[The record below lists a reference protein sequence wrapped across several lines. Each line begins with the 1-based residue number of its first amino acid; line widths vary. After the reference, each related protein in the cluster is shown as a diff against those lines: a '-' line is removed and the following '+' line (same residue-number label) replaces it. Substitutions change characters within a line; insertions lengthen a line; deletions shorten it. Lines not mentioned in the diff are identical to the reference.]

1 LIRDVQKQNPNA
13 HPLDEFCVR
22 SSKLSGW
29 VVRRGSLALVLV
41 LGLAGCGQ
49 KGPLYMPTP
58 EFPAP
63 PKASTQSQQDPK
75 VQGPVKP

>member
-1 LIRDVQKQNPNA
+1 MQKQSLNT

-22 SSKLSGW
+22 SSKRSGC
-29 VVRRGSLALVLV
+29 VVRRCSLALLLI